1 MNKTIVLALL
11 VIFAYSGP
19 LPPGTWTGIAVK
31 AAPIAAVN
39 PAAYWITVLI
49 AGPVR
54 SLISCFEENTTI
66 TTKAGEVLA
75 KNVKIGDLVWTKNHL
90 N

>member
-19 LPPGTWTGIAVK
+19 LAPSTWTAIAVN
-31 AAPIAAVN
+31 AAPIAVVN
-39 PAAYWITVLI
+39 PVAYWFTVLI
-49 AGPVR
+49 AGPVT

-66 TTKAGEVLA
+66 ATQAGEVLA